1 MILPFL
7 SKERGQLTEP
17 EEGTVVSEGDLPNA
31 SCGLQYTNPQNR
43 KENFRQ
49 QCWARKRTHPDPA
62 SPLPLI
68 SCRCLPSLNQLEAR

>member
-49 QCWARKRTHPDPA
+49 ASGDSAVLGQETHPP
-62 SPLPLI
+62 
-68 SCRCLPSLNQLEAR
+68 